1 MIIEELNNRDDSEI
15 SNAQSIEY
23 TFSEKLKF
31 TDILTRSLSLQ
42 KRLSE
47 LDQPHK
53 FTIQPITGNEYG
65 MILIEQPIIPTIQEQ
80 RLMVNVCML
89 QSLSALRGCMRI
101 GIVSRIKTQ
110 ESKFVLKK
118 FNNHGCFMFSQ
129 DGIILHDQDQKQNL
143 KKITDF
149 SLIQGDILHLVYE
162 SPSKTFSIENHS
174 ANTIHT
180 LHNVDLDNKENIDI
194 INNMDQSSNEEIDQ
208 IKQNNYDKNY
218 SFISSVS
225 DQQKFQQKKNHA
237 TQKNQV
243 IGNRYQIT
251 EEEEELDEQIETY
264 HFAFMM
270 GIGPSKI
277 QIL

>member
-1 MIIEELNNRDDSEI
+1 MIVEELTHRDDSEI
-15 SNAQSIEY
+15 SSAQKIDFI
-23 TFSEKLKF
+23 FSEKLKYA
-31 TDILTRSLSLQ
+31 DILTRSLSLQ

-53 FTIQPITGNEYG
+53 FVIQPITANEYG
-65 MILIEQPIIPTIQEQ
+65 MILIEQPIIPTVQEH
-80 RLMVNVCML
+80 RLVVNICML

-129 DGIILHDQDQKQNL
+129 DGIILHDQDQNQNL
-143 KKITDF
+143 KKVTDF
-149 SLIQGDILHLVYE
+149 SLMQGDILHLVYE
-162 SPSKTFSIENHS
+162 NQSKIFQIENHS

-180 LHNVDLDNKENIDI
+180 LNNVDLYNQENLDI
-194 INNMDQSSNEEIDQ
+194 INNLNQSSSEEIDQ
-208 IKQNNYDKNY
+208 IKYYAQNY

-225 DQQKFQQKKNHA
+225 NQHKLQSKQNHT
-237 TQKNQV
+237 TQKSQNL
-243 IGNRYQIT
+243 GNRYQIS
-251 EEEEELDEQIETY
+251 EEQEEEELDKQIDTY